1 MRYITQE
8 GWTDTASWLIILRE
22 DFETIKRA
30 ASTPEVTDKDAQRYS
45 DVFLTF
51 RHETVHFW
59 HAISTSFLYSYS
71 CNYINFCIDAL
82 NTVRHGSKRYGD
94 IPFSEFQP
102 KFNELTELLLSPSAP
117 IRTIDVI
124 EGCAVVC
131 AYRMN
136 FPRGSHKGFL
146 RHLDERHS
154 GQKEYR
160 SAYLFATK
168 ILDESA
174 FDLFAPACY
183 LALQGDS
190 PGRNLETILLYAR
203 DGVEIAPREYIV
215 EDPLAFLLEAANMQE
230 EGCFPSVVARS
241 LQQFT
246 QGYFSHPIL
255 QPYIEKIAQSQ
266 HLRLADI
273 FARPYIYDENPQ
285 HGQEVSDFLFDV
297 SPPLHVY
304 SGRAGLLM
312 GLGQRLGKDY
322 GIIIHHLTA
331 IVGLAARLVFD
342 ARSQMLCPHQNCPV
356 YKTNLCQGY
365 LAFPLDDYK
374 KCKFPELLEGIKLGR
389 LLE

>member
-1 MRYITQE
+1 MQYITQE
-8 GWTDTASWLIILRE
+8 GWTDTATWLIILRE
-22 DFETIKRA
+22 NFEMMKRA
-30 ASTPEVTDKDAQRYS
+30 ASMPEVMGKDAQRYS
-45 DVFLTF
+45 DAFLTF

-59 HAISTSFLYSYS
+59 HAISTNFLYSYS

-82 NTVRHGSKRYGD
+82 NSVRHGSKRYGD

-124 EGCAVVC
+124 EGCAVLC

-168 ILDESA
+168 MLDETA

-183 LALQGDS
+183 IALQGDN

-203 DGVEIAPREYIV
+203 DGIEIASREYIV
-215 EDPLAFLLEAANMQE
+215 EDPLAFLLEAANMPE
-230 EGCFPSVVARS
+230 EGCFPYVVRRS
-241 LQQFT
+241 MP

-255 QPYIEKIAQSQ
+255 QPYIEKIAQTAHIRVS
-266 HLRLADI
+266 DI
-273 FARPYIYDENPQ
+273 FARPYLYESNS
-285 HGQEVSDFLFDV
+285 HGEIGDFITDM
-297 SPPLHVY
+297 SPPLHIY

-312 GLGQRLGKDY
+312 GLGQRLGKNY

-342 ARSQMLCPHQNCPV
+342 ARSQMLCPHQNCPI
-356 YKTNLCQGY
+356 YETNLCQGY

-374 KCKFPELLEGIKLGR
+374 KCKFPELIEGIKLGR